1 MKEKKDKNL
10 FAHLVLQIRF
20 VPNAKMENSH
30 HFAKLNSREK
40 EKESERKR
48 EKSNNVH

>member
-30 HFAKLNSREK
+30 HFAKWKFAREGK
-40 EKESERKR
+40 REWKKR
-48 EKSNNVH
+48 EKK